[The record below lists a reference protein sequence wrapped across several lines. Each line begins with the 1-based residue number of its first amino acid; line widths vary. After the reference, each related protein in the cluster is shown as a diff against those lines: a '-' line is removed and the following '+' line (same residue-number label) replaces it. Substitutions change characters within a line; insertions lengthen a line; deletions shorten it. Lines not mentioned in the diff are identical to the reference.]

1 MERVAFESADYEAKI
16 IAWVPGDFVEDA
28 FEFTGEIS
36 LDDPRWADFYNLFVD
51 FMREG
56 IPAPTE
62 Q

>member
-1 MERVAFESADYEAKI
+1 MERVAFESVDYGAKI
-16 IAWVPGDFVEDA
+16 IAWVPGYFVEGA

-36 LDDPRWADFYNLFVD
+36 LDDPRWVDFYNLFD
-51 FMREG
+51 EFMRDG